1 MFVVKKRQLTIE
13 LLPYTGVLTFSG
25 LGLYHPGIRH

>member
-1 MFVVKKRQLTIE
+1 LTIE
-13 LLPYTGVLTFSG
+13 LLPYTGVVTFSG